1 MDEYKGILKLNILG
15 RDRGFKFG
23 TMQAALFC
31 KEMNVKLPAM
41 AQLLDGN
48 DLDAQITWYWTAA
61 LAYSRLFKET
71 EPTKDEVAAWID
83 TYGFDNMENQT
94 MQANKIPNEETPEAP
109 GETSTGV

>member
-1 MDEYKGILKLNILG
+1 MEEYKGILKLNILG

-31 KEMNVKLPAM
+31 KEMNVKLPDM
-41 AQLLDGN
+41 AQMLNGN
-48 DLDAQITWYWTAA
+48 DLEAQIVWYWAAA
-61 LAYSRLFKET
+61 LAYSRLNKES

-94 MQANKIPNEETPEAP
+94 MQANKIPNEQAPTTQEQPEIGA
-109 GETSTGV
+109 